1 MKGRHA
7 AALALVAWLM
17 MPLPLRAASGPI
29 AVSRTA
35 DVQKSWYLMSPFP
48 MRPQQFRG
56 IVVSPN
62 APLVHWKIVA
72 TFPTQQAYE
81 AQLDTTPPAP
91 PAVGGH
97 LDQCVAS
104 DEPRLKEK

>member
-7 AALALVAWLM
+7 AALALVAWSM
-17 MPLPLRAASGPI
+17 MPLPLGAADGPI
-29 AVSRTA
+29 AVPGTA

-56 IVVSPN
+56 IAVGPH
-62 APLVHWKIVA
+62 APLLHWKIVA
-72 TFPTQQAYE
+72 TFSTQQACE
-81 AQLDTTPPAP
+81 VQLDTTPPAP
-91 PAVGGH
+91 PAVGDH

-104 DEPRLKEK
+104 DDPRLKEK